1 MEGVVIDERF
11 WAGRRVLVTGHTGFK
26 GGWLCLWLERLA
38 AEVTGFALEAPTRP
52 SLFDEADVARGMASV
67 TGDVRD
73 AATVLEAFG
82 NARPEIVFHMAAQSL
97 VRPSYER
104 PVETY
109 ATNVM
114 GTVHVLE
121 AIRRTAGVRA
131 AVIVTSDKCYQLT
144 EGGDRSAGYR
154 EGEPLGGHDPYASSK
169 GAAELV
175 TAAYRSSFFN
185 PPASTTGQAKGGT
198 AVGSARAGNAIG
210 GGDWAT
216 DRLVPDIMRAVISGE
231 AVRIRS
237 PEAIRPWQHVLE
249 PLSGYLALAERLYRD
264 GTAYA
269 ESWNFGPADAD
280 ARSVR
285 WIVERLT
292 GLWGEGARWE
302 ADREQQPHE
311 AASLTVDSA
320 KATARLGWRPRWS
333 LERALQSVVEWH
345 KQRGAGADMR
355 ALTLEQIAQYAGSGP
370 ATR

>member
-26 GGWLCLWLERLA
+26 GGWLSLWLQRLS

-73 AATVLEAFG
+73 AAAVLEVFG

-97 VRPSYER
+97 VRPSYAG

-144 EGGDRSAGYR
+144 EGERLAGYR
-154 EGEPLGGHDPYASSK
+154 ESEPLGGHDPYASSK
-169 GAAELV
+169 GCAELV

-185 PPASTTGQAKGGT
+185 PSATEQAKGTT
-198 AVGSARAGNAIG
+198 AVASARAGNAIG

-216 DRLVPDIMRAVISGE
+216 DRLVPDIMRAVISGK
-231 AVRIRS
+231 AVRLRS
-237 PEAIRPWQHVLE
+237 PDAIRPWQHVLE

-264 GTAYA
+264 GAAYA

-280 ARSVR
+280 AHSVR
-285 WIVERLT
+285 SIAERLT

-302 ADREQQPHE
+302 PDAAQQPHE
-311 AASLTVDSA
+311 AAALTVDSA
-320 KATARLGWRPRWS
+320 KAAARLGWRPRWT
-333 LERALQSVVEWH
+333 LERALQSVVEWY

-355 ALTLEQIAQYAGSGP
+355 ALTLAQIAQYAGSRP
-370 ATR
+370 AAG